1 MTLILNGKEI
11 SEIRK
16 EQLKI
21 EVKVCERPPHLC
33 VLIVGNQVASM
44 TYVKNKEKACKEV
57 GISSTTVQFD
67 ESISEEQLLLEI
79 DKCNEDA
86 TVDGI
91 LLQLPLPKHI
101 DTQKALMSIHPDK
114 DVDGFHPLNMGKLL
128 IGLEGFESCTPKGI
142 LTLLKNYQ
150 VDIKG
155 KHVVI
160 IGRSNIVGKPLVPLF
175 LREDA
180 SVSIVHSQTKNIKE
194 ITRTADILVVAAGKE
209 KLVDD
214 TWIKEGVII
223 IDVGI
228 HRNKEGKL
236 CGDVDFESVQQHCR
250 AISPVPKG
258 VGPMTI
264 VSLLENTVLAYQRR
278 VKRWNTI

>member
-1 MTLILNGKEI
+1 MTLILNGKEV

-21 EVKVCERPPHLC
+21 EVKMCARPPHLC
-33 VLIVGNQVASM
+33 VIIVGNQIAST
-44 TYVKNKEKACKEV
+44 TYVKNKERACKEV
-57 GISSTTVQFD
+57 GISSSTLHFE

-79 DKCNEDA
+79 EKCNEDA

-91 LLQLPLPKHI
+91 LLQLPLPNHI
-101 DTQKALMSIHPDK
+101 DTQNAIMCIHPDK

-128 IGLEGFESCTPKGI
+128 IGLDGFESCTPKGI
-142 LTLLKNYQ
+142 ITLLKNYQ
-150 VDIKG
+150 IELSG

-160 IGRSNIVGKPLVPLF
+160 VGRSNIVGKPLVPLF
-175 LREDA
+175 LRENA
-180 SVSIVHSQTKNIKE
+180 SVSIVHSKTNNIKE
-194 ITRTADILVVAAGKE
+194 VTKTADILVVAAGKE
-209 KLVDD
+209 KLVDE

-228 HRNKEGKL
+228 HRNSEGKL
-236 CGDVDFESVQQHCR
+236 CGDVNFERVKHHCC
-250 AISPVPKG
+250 AISPVPRG

-264 VSLLENTVLAYQRR
+264 VSLLENTVSAYQRR
-278 VKRWNTI
+278 VEKWNTN